1 MIVELRKGQK
11 YLKILKTI
19 AIFNKI
25 LLQFKIKKSL
35 KSFHCLKRLSSI
47 PISSFK

>member
-11 YLKILKTI
+11 YLEILKTI

-25 LLQFKIKKSL
+25 LLQL
-35 KSFHCLKRLSSI
+35 KV
-47 PISSFK
+47 